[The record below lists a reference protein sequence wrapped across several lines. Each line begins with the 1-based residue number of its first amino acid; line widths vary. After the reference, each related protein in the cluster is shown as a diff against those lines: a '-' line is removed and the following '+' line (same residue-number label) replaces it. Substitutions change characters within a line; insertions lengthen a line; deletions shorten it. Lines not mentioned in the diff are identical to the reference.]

1 MKTRTSF
8 VSNSS
13 SSSFIIGK
21 NKLTTLQIEQIVN
34 HMEVAKN
41 LGIDTYY
48 DEYNEWKIID
58 KNDYIQGF
66 TWMDNFDMTTFLE
79 KIGIKSENIEWD
91 NS

>member
-1 MKTRTSF
+1 MKIRTGF

-21 NKLTTLQIEQIVN
+21 SKLTTLQIEQIIN

-48 DEYNEWKIID
+48 DKYDEWEIID
-58 KNDYIQGF
+58 KEDYILGL

-79 KIGIKSENIEWD
+79 KIGINSENIDWD